1 MTAPR
6 FVYCID
12 VLRVYNTKYSYTVLL
27 QKRVSMIYSVICDKR
42 KLMSRFNW
50 KEVNIEN
57 FQSRHFVSAFF
68 TCITASFFFSL
79 LLVSMDTKTSVSLVL
94 FSFTFYV
101 YYYSFIS
108 LCIYI
113 KSVLTNKTGIQRR
126 EKKKKKKLILLI

>member
-1 MTAPR
+1 M
-6 FVYCID
+6 
-12 VLRVYNTKYSYTVLL
+12 
-27 QKRVSMIYSVICDKR
+27 
-42 KLMSRFNW
+42 
-50 KEVNIEN
+50 
-57 FQSRHFVSAFF
+57 SAFF

-126 EKKKKKKLILLI
+126 EKKKKKKSNFIAINCLATFVLWLLYFLNC